1 MKNTHLEH
9 LEDDILN
16 NGSNG
21 GRNAIKIL
29 RELGLMLTEPHSN
42 IQITTKWDGA
52 PAIVCGQ
59 HPTTG
64 KFFVGTKAVFNKGT
78 PKICRSN
85 SDIDTYYAGQLADK
99 LKVCL
104 EHLPKLGIKGVVQG
118 DLLFYNDVITRNVN
132 GEPCYVFTPNTITYA
147 VPVKGDMGKKIR
159 SSKMGIVFHTKYS
172 GGNGTVRDMKASFGV
187 NTSSMKSM
195 DVAVFS
201 SNFKDVTGASA
212 FDRNTLSK
220 FISAT
225 NRAEG
230 SLKQASQFLD
240 ILGQTGSGK
249 FLLSEV
255 FKLFFNSYIKKGV
268 KFSSTADVSNA
279 FEKFYKQILEK
290 EIQSKKTEA
299 TKTKYKKIQTD
310 GIKFIKTYARPIY
323 MTVASY
329 MNLTE
334 CKTLIIRQLEKV
346 NTIGTYIKT
355 DNGYRVTAPEGFVA
369 IKSGSAL
376 KLVDRLEFSKTNFTI
391 EKNWG

>member
-159 SSKMGIVFHTKYS
+159 SSKMGIVF
-172 GGNGTVRDMKASFGV
+172 
-187 NTSSMKSM
+187 
-195 DVAVFS
+195 
-201 SNFKDVTGASA
+201 
-212 FDRNTLSK
+212 LS
-220 FISAT
+220 
-225 NRAEG
+225 
-230 SLKQASQFLD
+230 
-240 ILGQTGSGK
+240 
-249 FLLSEV
+249 
-255 FKLFFNSYIKKGV
+255 
-268 KFSSTADVSNA
+268 
-279 FEKFYKQILEK
+279 
-290 EIQSKKTEA
+290 
-299 TKTKYKKIQTD
+299 
-310 GIKFIKTYARPIY
+310 
-323 MTVASY
+323 
-329 MNLTE
+329 
-334 CKTLIIRQLEKV
+334 LIHI
-346 NTIGTYIKT
+346 
-355 DNGYRVTAPEGFVA
+355 
-369 IKSGSAL
+369 
-376 KLVDRLEFSKTNFTI
+376 
-391 EKNWG
+391 

>member
-255 FKLFFNSYIKKGV
+255 FKLFFNSYVKKGK

-279 FEKFYKQILEK
+279 CLLYT
-290 EIQSKKTEA
+290 SPSP
-299 TKTKYKKIQTD
+299 
-310 GIKFIKTYARPIY
+310 R
-323 MTVASY
+323 
-329 MNLTE
+329 
-334 CKTLIIRQLEKV
+334 
-346 NTIGTYIKT
+346 
-355 DNGYRVTAPEGFVA
+355 
-369 IKSGSAL
+369 
-376 KLVDRLEFSKTNFTI
+376 DRH
-391 EKNWG
+391 